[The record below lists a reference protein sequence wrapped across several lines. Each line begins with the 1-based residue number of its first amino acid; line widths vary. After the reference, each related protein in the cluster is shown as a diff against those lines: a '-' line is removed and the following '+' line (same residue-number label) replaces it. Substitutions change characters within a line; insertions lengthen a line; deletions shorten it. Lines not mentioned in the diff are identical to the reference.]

1 MFRSIQTVASSAG
14 RADGWFIQ
22 VVDDVSLC
30 SSDMICGQQY
40 VFNKYFDGD
49 LLDKSVAPVDGL

>member
-1 MFRSIQTVASSAG
+1 MFRSTQTVASSAG

-30 SSDMICGQQY
+30 SSDMISGEQLI
-40 VFNKYFDGD
+40 FSEYFDGD
-49 LLDKSVAPVDGL
+49 